1 MKSAASVAFLGPEF
15 DDFLYAAVGADRN
28 EMPLSVL
35 SALARLDVDPW
46 KEASELSE
54 LPKATARLRLTSLI
68 ERLPGGRWAP
78 ADCGVIADRLVEL
91 LPNGGGSKAALAQT
105 SHDHART
112 THSVATKVL
121 ICAAL
126 VVAAL
131 FFAASLEPSAR
142 HDHAEVPA
150 PSMRLP
156 SQAP

>member
-1 MKSAASVAFLGPEF
+1 LVVIVMPAASVAFFRPEF

-78 ADCGVIADRLVEL
+78 ADCGAIADRLIEL
-91 LPNGGGSKAALAQT
+91 LPRRGSFKTASAQE
-105 SHDHART
+105 SHDPCSDDPFRGHEGSDLC
-112 THSVATKVL
+112 SVGVHRA
-121 ICAAL
+121 
-126 VVAAL
+126 
-131 FFAASLEPSAR
+131 
-142 HDHAEVPA
+142 VPCSK
-150 PSMRLP
+150 P
-156 SQAP
+156 

>member
-1 MKSAASVAFLGPEF
+1 MPAASVAFFRPEF

-78 ADCGVIADRLVEL
+78 ADCGAIADRLIEL
-91 LPNGGGSKAALAQT
+91 LPRRGSFKTASAQE

-112 THSVATKVL
+112 THSAATKVL

-126 VVAAL
+126 VFTAL
-131 FFAASLEPSAR
+131 YLAASIEPSAR
-142 HDHAEVPA
+142 NDQADMPA
-150 PSMRLP
+150 LSTRLP
-156 SQAP
+156 AQAQ